1 MPLIPRIRRGLRAP
15 KIATAVPV
23 RDPRIERVVSSERD
37 DAVVAAPS
45 GSEHSPVRWLN
56 IEQPGAIEMAALAEE
71 FDFHELDFED
81 VLSRRQRPK
90 VDEYADYLFVV
101 LHFPR
106 YDKQAG
112 RLGTAELDIFIGQ
125 DFLITCP
132 NQPLRPLGRVFHRC
146 QNDATYRDELFAKGP
161 GYVLYVVLSE
171 LFDYCFPILD
181 KIGHKLDEIEDAL
194 FEGRA
199 REMVRQISNVKQ
211 EIIAYRKIIGPEL
224 PTLRVLEAKTAS
236 RFLPGTLEVYYDDVI
251 DAGQRI
257 WDLLENYKE
266 VSEALE
272 GTNETVLQH
281 GLNDTLL
288 VLTVLN
294 AAVLP
299 MTFMTGL
306 WGMNVELPFQ
316 HAPHA
321 FWIILAMIA
330 VIVLAFGLAFRRWR
344 RF

>member
-1 MPLIPRIRRGLRAP
+1 MPLLPRIRRGPRGP
-15 KIATAVPV
+15 KLPSAVPE
-23 RDPRIERVVSSERD
+23 REPRIERILGAET
-37 DAVVAAPS
+37 VAGTP
-45 GSEHSPVRWLN
+45 GLRWLN
-56 IEQPGAIEMAALAEE
+56 IEQPSSVEMAVLADE
-71 FDFHELDFED
+71 FTFHELDFED

-106 YDKQAG
+106 YDKAAG
-112 RLGTAELDIFIGQ
+112 RLGTAELDIFIGP

-146 QNDATYRDELFAKGP
+146 QNDVDYRNELFAKGP
-161 GYVLYVVLSE
+161 GYVLYVVLSD

-181 KIGHKLDEIEDAL
+181 KVGHKLDEIEDAL

-199 REMVRQISNVKQ
+199 KDMVRQISNTKQ
-211 EIIAYRKIIGPEL
+211 EIIAYRKIISPEL
-224 PTLRVLEAKTAS
+224 STLRVLEAKTAT

-266 VSEALE
+266 VVEALE
-272 GTNETVLQH
+272 DTSETVVQH
-281 GLNDTLL
+281 DLNDTLL
-288 VLTVLN
+288 LLTVLN
-294 AAVLP
+294 ALVLP
-299 MTFMTGL
+299 MTFITGL
-306 WGMNVELPFQ
+306 FGMNVAIPFQ
-316 HAPHA
+316 HYNHA
-321 FWIILAMIA
+321 FWLIVAMI
-330 VIVLAFGLAFRRWR
+330 VGVVGAFVVWFKQSK

>member
-1 MPLIPRIRRGLRAP
+1 MQGSAREDGTPGL
-15 KIATAVPV
+15 
-23 RDPRIERVVSSERD
+23 
-37 DAVVAAPS
+37 
-45 GSEHSPVRWLN
+45 HWLN
-56 IEQPGAIEMAALAEE
+56 IEQPSNVEMSVLADE
-71 FDFHELDFED
+71 FQFHELDFED

-106 YDKQAG
+106 YDKAAG
-112 RLGTAELDIFIGQ
+112 RLGTAELDIFIGP

-146 QNDATYRDELFAKGP
+146 QNDEAYREELFAKGP
-161 GYVLYVVLSE
+161 GYVLYVVLSD

-199 REMVRQISNVKQ
+199 KEVVRQISNTKQ
-211 EIIAYRKIIGPEL
+211 EIIAYRKIISPEL
-224 PTLRVLEAKTAS
+224 PTLRVLEKKTAT

-257 WDLLENYKE
+257 WDLLQNYKE
-266 VSEALE
+266 VVEALE
-272 GTNETVLQH
+272 GTSETVVQH
-281 GLNDTLL
+281 DLNDTLL
-288 VLTVLN
+288 LLTVLN

-299 MTFMTGL
+299 MTFITGL
-306 WGMNVELPFQ
+306 WGMNVEVPFQ
-316 HAPHA
+316 HFKHA
-321 FWIILAMIA
+321 FWIIIA
-330 VIVLAFGLAFRRWR
+330 VIFIVVAAFIVWFKRSR